1 MRCAGSAGGRRV
13 HSGGA
18 VSARYAPH
26 PPRPARA
33 PPEADARAPLG
44 HQEHYNIRLLE
55 PSEFESAE
63 SLQEEC
69 KEFLEK
75 ITQFNALVQSITQV
89 FEAHAN
95 QIQTEKL
102 KTIGLRN
109 IIDMQRENQRRKE
122 QQLGADVEDT
132 THELERLTRT
142 YESLMKVEGEQRI
155 LIDKLSNSEL

>member
-1 MRCAGSAGGRRV
+1 MSSVAAALAEKGIHADRDGL
-13 HSGGA
+13 HLL
-18 VSARYAPH
+18 
-26 PPRPARA
+26 
-33 PPEADARAPLG
+33 PPEQLQSSVA
-44 HQEHYNIRLLE
+44 
-55 PSEFESAE
+55 
-63 SLQEEC
+63 LQEEC